1 MESERFEWDDWK
13 AEANLRKHKISF
25 AEGATVFDDK
35 LGLMI
40 DDLEHSWDEQ
50 REILIGSSS
59 LGKVLLVIYVERLL
73 LNGRERYRII
83 SARKATPAE
92 RNAYEAQRKANH

>member
-1 MESERFEWDDWK
+1 
-13 AEANLRKHKISF
+13 
-25 AEGATVFDDK
+25 
-35 LGLMI
+35 
-40 DDLEHSWDEQ
+40 
-50 REILIGSSS
+50 
-59 LGKVLLVIYVERLL
+59 VERLL

>member
-1 MESERFEWDDWK
+1 LESERFEWNDRK
-13 AEANLRKHKISF
+13 AEANLRKHKVSF

-35 LGLMI
+35 LGVVI
-40 DDLEHSWDEQ
+40 DDPEHSWDESRQ
-50 REILIGSSS
+50 ILIGSSS
-59 LGKVLLVIYVERLL
+59 SGKVLLVVYVERML

-92 RNAYEAQRKANH
+92 RSIYEAQRKANS